1 MRVYC
6 PSRKEVLETAAEPL
20 APPGAEGSVF
30 LLPSVPGMVAK
41 IFDAPSADNR
51 RAKVETLISHPFYD
65 PPAADGHRRFPAPQ
79 EILLDRATGEFVGH
93 TMHLIPN
100 ADALDEFFDPLGKCY
115 RGQLSFRVGLAI
127 SVAEL
132 LAEVS
137 RHPLEITLG
146 DLKPQNILADDI
158 GRVALIDLDSVQMT
172 TIRGTTYLCPVRS
185 EYYTPPEVYGMDLR
199 QQRRE
204 PSTDLFA
211 LAVVIFQLL
220 FGGYHPFASANHPDH
235 VGLIMAGRFPH
246 VAGSPDRPPPEAP
259 LFQRSRSS
267 FSTFSSRLSWTAIGT
282 RGHALRP
289 TSGTRPSSAMQ
300 KPWPARRLWCRRR
313 PPPRPWPP
321 RGGRGAWFVVAWR
334 PTPPPQSLLP
344 PRSAF
349 SVRGGSTSAPRAPEF
364 AGSPM
369 RDPGIAVTD
378 DFRDPPRDPKARSEA
393 PRYWR
398 HLRDGNDGQLSF
410 ENADGTETRRQP

>member
-100 ADALDEFFDPLGKCY
+100 ADALDEFFDPLGKRY

-259 LFQRSRSS
+259 LFSGAPGRASAPFRPGFRGRPLGPGGTPYGRRLVRGPQAQCKSPGPPEGCGAGAGRRQGPGRRGAAVARGSSWRGGLRRRRSRC
-267 FSTFSSRLSWTAIGT
+267 
-282 RGHALRP
+282 
-289 TSGTRPSSAMQ
+289 
-300 KPWPARRLWCRRR
+300 CRRAR
-313 PPPRPWPP
+313 LFRCEVAQRATPR
-321 RGGRGAWFVVAWR
+321 
-334 PTPPPQSLLP
+334 
-344 PRSAF
+344 
-349 SVRGGSTSAPRAPEF
+349 PEF

-378 DFRDPPRDPKARSEA
+378 DFRDPPRNPKARSEA

>member
-1 MRVYC
+1 M
-6 PSRKEVLETAAEPL
+6 
-20 APPGAEGSVF
+20 F

-100 ADALDEFFDPLGKCY
+100 ADALDEFFDPLGKRY

-259 LFQRSRSS
+259 LFSALPVELQHL
-267 FSTFSSRLSWTAIGT
+267 FVQAFVD
-282 RGHALRP
+282 GHWDPGARP
-289 TSGTRPSSAMQ
+289 TADVWYEALKRNAKALARPKAVVPAPAAA
-300 KPWPARRLWCRRR
+300 KALAAAGRPWRVVRRGVAAYAAAAVVAAAALGFFGARWLNGASPRPRVRRLPDAGPGNCRDGRFSRPAARPQGPFRGAPLLEAPPGRERR
-313 PPPRPWPP
+313 P
-321 RGGRGAWFVVAWR
+321 A
-334 PTPPPQSLLP
+334 
-344 PRSAF
+344 
-349 SVRGGSTSAPRAPEF
+349 
-364 AGSPM
+364 
-369 RDPGIAVTD
+369 
-378 DFRDPPRDPKARSEA
+378 
-393 PRYWR
+393 
-398 HLRDGNDGQLSF
+398 
-410 ENADGTETRRQP
+410 